1 MMPTT
6 AARSDPILLRL
17 LRPLERWFLGRDA
30 TAPVLRLLVVWG
42 SFAVYWLT
50 LVVAAG
56 FPRQP
61 LPAWLAAL
69 GYPLDMLAELLLMF
83 FAPPVLVYLL
93 PVAAALWLGYRL
105 GAHYLVDLFELEDLG
120 IARRYLAPAMFGWD
134 PSAFP
139 SLDVS
144 TGDVDALDHA
154 SPLLRIGGPGYLR
167 IHLGYAAVVE
177 TIDGLPKVYGPAKAQ
192 FLHGFDRLRDVVDLR
207 DQARSADSIRAMTR
221 DGVEVH
227 ASDAQMVFRVSRGG
241 NRPRSL
247 EDPYPFSE
255 ASLRRLVYG
264 QAVSEGGRARWAD
277 SLPGRV
283 KAQIREFVGHLTI
296 EEFLALRPRTSS
308 PGDPAS
314 FHIPREQLTAL
325 FHTPEA
331 GERLRQEGLELD
343 WVGVGT
349 WELRDRPDRPT
360 SGPGVS
366 QTVIGGWRDK
376 ERVDL
381 YGSPEYLERQRAR
394 GFREAS
400 SEVLRL
406 IIDAWRSGEH
416 TDDMQARCWEVLRRM
431 HERLAAMRAEL
442 HSDPQAELPV
452 DFDEALSHLE
462 SLVAVRWFGSEG

>member
-1 MMPTT
+1 MMRSSV
-6 AARSDPILLRL
+6 ARSDVLLLRL

-30 TAPVLRLLVVWG
+30 TAPVLRVLVVWG

-56 FPRQP
+56 FPRLA
-61 LPAWLAAL
+61 LPAWLGAL
-69 GYPLDMLAELLLMF
+69 GYPIDLLAELVLMF
-83 FAPPVLVYLL
+83 FAPSVLIYLV

-105 GAHYLVDLFELEDLG
+105 GVHYLVDLFELEDFG

-139 SLDVS
+139 TLDVA
-144 TGDVDALDHA
+144 TGDLDALDHA

-177 TIDGLPKVYGPAKAQ
+177 TIDGQPRVDGPARAR

-207 DQARSADSIRAMTR
+207 DQARMVDSIRAMTR

-264 QAVSEGGRARWAD
+264 QAVSEGGRSRWAD
-277 SLPGRV
+277 SLPGRA
-283 KAQIREFVGHLTI
+283 KAQIRRFVEHLTI
-296 EEFLALRPRTSS
+296 EEFLALRPQTSS
-308 PGDPAS
+308 AGPVAS

-331 GERLRQEGLELD
+331 AEQLRLDGLELD

-349 WELRDRPDRPT
+349 WQLGDRQGR
-360 SGPGVS
+360 SAGEPGVS
-366 QTVIGGWRDK
+366 QTVIGGWREK

-381 YGSPEYLERQRAR
+381 VGSPEYLERQRAR
-394 GFREAS
+394 GFRESA

-406 IIDAWRSGEH
+406 IIDAWRSGER
-416 TDDMQARCWEVLRRM
+416 TGDMQARCWEVLKRL
-431 HERLAAMRAEL
+431 HERLMAMRDEL
-442 HSDPQAELPV
+442 KNDPAAELPA
-452 DFDEALSHLE
+452 DFDEALAHLE
-462 SLVAVRWFGSEG
+462 SLAAVRWFGSEG